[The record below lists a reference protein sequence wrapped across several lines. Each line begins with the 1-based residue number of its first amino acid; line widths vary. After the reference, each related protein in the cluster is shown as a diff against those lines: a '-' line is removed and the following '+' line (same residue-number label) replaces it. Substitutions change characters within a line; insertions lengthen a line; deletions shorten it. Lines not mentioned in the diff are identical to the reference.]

1 MEVNKMMY
9 YLKLGFI
16 LLIFC
21 VVAAGILAYING
33 LTDPI
38 IKDRKIQEEKDTR
51 SKLIPGADFIL
62 KANADSSFDYYA
74 AVDSITKAVK
84 GYTFIAEGSG
94 YSGKIKTMVG
104 VDSTFAIIAIQVIDQ
119 SETPGLGAKC
129 LEPEFADRYSQMTIS
144 DLFVDKDKAEEK
156 NIKSITGATITTR
169 AITNSIREQIMIL
182 KKAIEAEQPSTTAE
196 EGN

>member
-1 MEVNKMMY
+1 MY

-38 IKDRKIQEEKDTR
+38 IKNRKIEDEMKTR
-51 SKLIPGADFIL
+51 SEIIPKAGFIQ
-62 KANADSSFDYYA
+62 KSTPDSSFTYYV
-74 AVDSITKAVK
+74 AVDSLTKAVK
-84 GYTFIAEGSG
+84 GYTFIAEGNG
-94 YSGKIKTMVG
+94 YGGKIQTMVG
-104 VDSTFAIIAIQVIDQ
+104 VDSTFAIIAIKVIDHN
-119 SETPGLGAKC
+119 ETPGLGAKC
-129 LEPEFADRYSQMTIS
+129 LDASFADLYPKMTES
-144 DLFVDKDKAEEK
+144 YLFVDKDKAEGK